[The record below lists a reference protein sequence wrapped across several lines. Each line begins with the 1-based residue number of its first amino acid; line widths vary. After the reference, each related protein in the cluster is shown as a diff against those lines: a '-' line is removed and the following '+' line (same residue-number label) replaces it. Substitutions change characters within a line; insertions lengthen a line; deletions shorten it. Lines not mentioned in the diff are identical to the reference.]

1 MTAHPNAHIL
11 AQLAE
16 IAKTNDKPWKR
27 LETKD
32 ANGDWVDCNFY
43 ASLLCPE
50 AVFRIKPATV
60 KLGGVELEGPLRE
73 ASEDGTKLWLLFDHT
88 DMPDKFLLFFA
99 EAHGHVKWLNQ
110 GRLFASKGARD
121 NYQNALVKLAMGET
135 TPRPHAE
142 FAARKAAVIRLYQRA
157 ADQACIDAAKGGS
170 NA

>member
-1 MTAHPNAHIL
+1 MRGHVNGQSNAIPRHGKHRRRDVRAARPDRLGYVQMSAAHPHAHIL

-32 ANGDWVDCNFY
+32 VNGDWVDCNFY

-50 AVFRIKPATV
+50 AVFRIKPTTV

-73 ASEDGTKLWLLFDHT
+73 APEENTRLWILFDHT
-88 DMPDKFLLFFA
+88 PTPDASFLFTRRQP
-99 EAHGHVKWLNQ
+99 GHTQWLNQ

-121 NYQNALVKLAMGET
+121 RYQAALGKLAMGET
-135 TPRPHAE
+135 
-142 FAARKAAVIRLYQRA
+142 K
-157 ADQACIDAAKGGS
+157 
-170 NA
+170 